1 MLKRTNELNPYIFW
15 DQYALVSAC
24 ILAFCVSLGTA
35 TVSLAKALVLLGF
48 LIQLV
53 LNKKKI
59 FESRFLQIPLVFIW
73 MLVALVWM
81 LMSMTWSQASE
92 LTQWQYIYAHT
103 RFLWLAIIYF
113 LIGSKVRGL
122 LVLKWLIY
130 GQIFVTCISWL
141 LWLGLELP
149 LTRRPLEKG
158 IAFTSTLEQP
168 VMAVL
173 VLIILWN
180 FRQYLT
186 KQWGEW
192 FVRLAII
199 AMAFNIVFVMS
210 GRTGYLVF
218 LLFLTIEIY
227 RALPKRWRWFSL
239 FSPIIFSI
247 IFYAASPIFS
257 KRVEQIE
264 TNSQAYLQK
273 ESLSSEGERLDMW
286 RRTISG
292 ILKKPILGYGVGSMP
307 EVYSGEDGLI
317 KAPLSQP
324 HQQYLFWWAEFG
336 LIGLM
341 IMLGV
346 FFALIKDS
354 RLLDLEARTSLLSVI
369 AVLFIV
375 GLFNCPFFGA
385 GMGEFFFLEIAALL
399 AIRGDASKSGAPATS
414 SS

>member
-1 MLKRTNELNPYIFW
+1 MQVPK
-15 DQYALVSAC
+15 
-24 ILAFCVSLGTA
+24 
-35 TVSLAKALVLLGF
+35 
-48 LIQLV
+48 
-53 LNKKKI
+53 
-59 FESRFLQIPLVFIW
+59 VFIW
-73 MLVALVWM
+73 MLVAIIWM

-92 LTQWQYIYAHT
+92 LTQWKYFYAHT
-103 RFLWLAIIYF
+103 RFLWLAILYF
-113 LIGSKVRGL
+113 LIGNKARGVS
-122 LVLKWLIY
+122 VLKWLIY
-130 GQIFVTCISWL
+130 GQILVTCISWL
-141 LWLGLELP
+141 LWLEVEVP
-149 LTRRPLEKG
+149 FTRRPLEKG

-192 FVRLAII
+192 FVRSAII
-199 AMAFNIVFVMS
+199 SMALNIVFVMS

-218 LLFLTIEIY
+218 LLFLAIEIY
-227 RALPKRWRWFSL
+227 WALPSRWRWL
-239 FSPIIFSI
+239 TLLSPIIFSMF
-247 IFYAASPIFS
+247 FYSVSPVFS
-257 KRVEQIE
+257 KRIIEIE
-264 TNSQAYLQK
+264 TNSQAYFQN

-286 RRTISG
+286 KRTITG

-307 EVYSGEDGLI
+307 EVYSGEEGLI

-341 IMLGV
+341 IMLGF

-354 RLLDLEARTSLLSVI
+354 RLLDSEARNSLLSVI
-369 AVLFIV
+369 AVLFV
-375 GLFNCPFFGA
+375 MGLFNCPFFGV

-399 AIRGDASKSGAPATS
+399 AIRGGASKSGASAIIS
-414 SS
+414 S